1 MRFFVLI
8 ALSIICY
15 LPSFFSQSFASS
27 NDTLKLIELNDISY
41 ELMFVDPDSALSLAE
56 EYIKISKSLN
66 DYELSK
72 GLKLKGNISQHIGNS
87 KVALDCYY
95 EILNIN
101 DFKNDSSLIA
111 STYRDIASVHI
122 YMQDIE
128 KAKILYKKS
137 ITIFENLK
145 EISDLATTLNNY
157 GTALIASKEYQEG
170 LEVLNEALMLKK
182 QLLNEE
188 NNEASIK
195 EHKTGIA
202 ILESNLGLIYMKKG
216 DYNNA
221 IKNLYDAA
229 KIYENFNQLY
239 YQGMSYFYLGQ
250 IYLDKN
256 DLFMGSQYAIKLE
269 GVAERT
275 DIMQLNRM
283 SSDLL
288 FQVNEQTGNFGN
300 ALEYLEKLN
309 ASNDSFFRAENKRAL
324 EESEIKYEY
333 EKQAKADSVF
343 YAEEQKIADAKLA
356 VVDAELR
363 SHNRVTNGIILILFL
378 IVVFAIIIW
387 LRFQKNQQEK
397 DIIQSQKKMMDN
409 AYRDLE
415 TKKVEIEKKNKEII
429 DSLHYA
435 RYIQRA
441 LQPDQEEIASF
452 FGNHAIYNLPKDIV
466 GGDFYWF
473 KTFGD
478 LAIAIAADCTG
489 HGVPGG
495 FLTVLGNLIIE
506 TIATN
511 KTISPN
517 EILSKINQELVLI
530 LNQKENNSIQD
541 GMDLAICVINKKSKK
556 VVFSGA
562 RNGVYIVSSAGNL
575 KEYKGDYTP
584 VGGSYFKKEKLEQ
597 RIYTTHEFSL
607 KKGDWVFMYT
617 DGYYDQ
623 FGGIKNKSM
632 GVNNFKN
639 ILCNSVKQNLDLYSE
654 LKKEFLNW
662 KGNNFQLDDVL
673 VFGFTI

>member
-15 LPSFFSQSFASS
+15 SPSFFSQSFASS

-182 QLLNEE
+182 QLLKEE

-195 EHKTGIA
+195 EHKIGIA
-202 ILESNLGLIYMKKG
+202 ILESNLGLIYMNKG
-216 DYNNA
+216 DYINA

-229 KIYENFNQLY
+229 IIYENFNQLF

-250 IYLDKN
+250 IYLDEN
-256 DLFMGSQYAIKLE
+256 DLIMGSQYAIKLE

-275 DIMQLNRM
+275 DIMQLKRM

-300 ALEYLEKLN
+300 ALKYLEKLN

-397 DIIQSQKKMMDN
+397 DIIQSQKKIMDS
-409 AYRDLE
+409 AYQDLE
-415 TKKVEIEKKNKEII
+415 IKKVEIEKKNKEII
-429 DSLHYA
+429 DSIHYA

-441 LQPDQEEIASF
+441 LQPDEDEIASF
-452 FGNHAIYNLPKDIV
+452 FGNHAIFNLPKDIV

-530 LNQKENNSIQD
+530 LNQKKDNSIQD

-562 RNGVYIVSSAGNL
+562 RNGVYIVSSTGNL
-575 KEYKGDYTP
+575 KECKGDYTP
-584 VGGSYFKKEKLEQ
+584 VGGSYFKKEKLEE
-597 RIYTTHEFSL
+597 RRYTAHEFSL
-607 KKGDWVFMYT
+607 KKGEWLFMYT

-623 FGGIKNKSM
+623 FGGTNNKSM
-632 GVNNFKN
+632 GVSKFKN
-639 ILCNSVKQNLDLYSE
+639 ILCESIKYNNDLNVE

-662 KGNNFQLDDVL
+662 KGNNNQLDDVL

>member
-1 MRFFVLI
+1 MDSSINPSTRAN
-8 ALSIICY
+8 ALNSIFQQIKG
-15 LPSFFSQSFASS
+15 
-27 NDTLKLIELNDISY
+27 NH
-41 ELMFVDPDSALSLAE
+41 PDSAFYFAKLHVDYSKNNGLDTLLFQAYINLGEASKILEKPKLSLDSYFQALRLASYFSDTLFLISAE
-56 EYIKISKSLN
+56 ANIAAAYTYFQQPEKALIYYDKVITLCEKNGNEIKLSKIYHNKGKTLMNLAQYDSALVYLKKGLQIFKKIDHKIGVAISEVNMAIINSTLKKNDDALDLFFNSLN
-66 DYELSK
+66 FFKENNMK
-72 GLKLKGNISQHIGNS
+72 PQISSTYSYIVPLYIEIGNLKAAFRYANLQYNLANELGIIGEKES
-87 KVALDCYY
+87 ASQNLYTLYYLTENFDSALVYY
-95 EILNIN
+95 EIHIANADTILKS
-101 DFKNDSSLIA
+101 KNS
-111 STYRDIASVHI
+111 
-122 YMQDIE
+122 
-128 KAKILYKKS
+128 
-137 ITIFENLK
+137 
-145 EISDLATTLNNY
+145 
-157 GTALIASKEYQEG
+157 
-170 LEVLNEALMLKK
+170 EALA
-182 QLLNEE
+182 
-188 NNEASIK
+188 EA
-195 EHKTGIA
+195 
-202 ILESNLGLIYMKKG
+202 
-216 DYNNA
+216 
-221 IKNLYDAA
+221 
-229 KIYENFNQLY
+229 
-239 YQGMSYFYLGQ
+239 
-250 IYLDKN
+250 
-256 DLFMGSQYAIKLE
+256 
-269 GVAERT
+269 
-275 DIMQLNRM
+275 
-283 SSDLL
+283 
-288 FQVNEQTGNFGN
+288 
-300 ALEYLEKLN
+300 
-309 ASNDSFFRAENKRAL
+309 
-324 EESEIKYEY
+324 EIKYEY
-333 EKQAKADSVF
+333 LKKTSADSLF

-356 VVDAELR
+356 VVDAELQ

-409 AYRDLE
+409 AYQDLE

-429 DSLHYA
+429 DSIHYA

-441 LQPDQEEIASF
+441 LQPDEDEIASF

-517 EILSKINQELVLI
+517 EILSKINQELILI
-530 LNQKENNSIQD
+530 LNQKEDNSIQD

-562 RNGVYIVSSAGNL
+562 RNGVYKVSSTGNL

-584 VGGSYFKKEKLEQ
+584 VGGSYFKKEKLEK

-662 KGNNFQLDDVL
+662 KGNNYQLDDVL

>member
-15 LPSFFSQSFASS
+15 SPSFFSQSFASS

-182 QLLNEE
+182 QLLKEE
-188 NNEASIK
+188 NNESLIK
-195 EHKTGIA
+195 EHKIGIA
-202 ILESNLGLIYMKKG
+202 ILESNLGLIYMNKG
-216 DYNNA
+216 DYINA

-229 KIYENFNQLY
+229 IIYENFNQLF

-250 IYLDKN
+250 IYLDEN
-256 DLFMGSQYAIKLE
+256 DLIMGSQYAIKLE

-356 VVDAELR
+356 VVDAKLR

-397 DIIQSQKKMMDN
+397 DIIQSQKK
-409 AYRDLE
+409 
-415 TKKVEIEKKNKEII
+415 
-429 DSLHYA
+429 
-435 RYIQRA
+435 
-441 LQPDQEEIASF
+441 
-452 FGNHAIYNLPKDIV
+452 
-466 GGDFYWF
+466 
-473 KTFGD
+473 
-478 LAIAIAADCTG
+478 
-489 HGVPGG
+489 
-495 FLTVLGNLIIE
+495 
-506 TIATN
+506 
-511 KTISPN
+511 
-517 EILSKINQELVLI
+517 
-530 LNQKENNSIQD
+530 
-541 GMDLAICVINKKSKK
+541 
-556 VVFSGA
+556 
-562 RNGVYIVSSAGNL
+562 
-575 KEYKGDYTP
+575 
-584 VGGSYFKKEKLEQ
+584 
-597 RIYTTHEFSL
+597 
-607 KKGDWVFMYT
+607 
-617 DGYYDQ
+617 
-623 FGGIKNKSM
+623 
-632 GVNNFKN
+632 
-639 ILCNSVKQNLDLYSE
+639 
-654 LKKEFLNW
+654 
-662 KGNNFQLDDVL
+662 
-673 VFGFTI
+673 